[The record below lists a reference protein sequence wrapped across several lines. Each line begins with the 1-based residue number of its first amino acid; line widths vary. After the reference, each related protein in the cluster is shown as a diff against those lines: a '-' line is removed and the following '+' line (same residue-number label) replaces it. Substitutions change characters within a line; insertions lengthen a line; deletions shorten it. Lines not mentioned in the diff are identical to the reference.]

1 MTTNDD
7 PTPAAEAVASK
18 GGRKTRS
25 SEAPPHLAELGKVE
39 KGYLRNLKYDLPAS
53 VVVFLVALP
62 LCLGI
67 AVASGAPPLAGLISG
82 IIGGIVVAWI
92 SGSPSAVSGPA
103 AGLTAIVLAAIA
115 DLGYEAFLLT
125 VVIAGVMQLILGFAR
140 AGIFAYYF
148 PSSVIKGML
157 AAIGIILIMKQIPHA
172 LGFDKDYE
180 GDLHLLESVT
190 VTLPN
195 GDERVMN
202 FFDQLGYAFGHVGWG
217 AVIVTVVGL
226 LILLLWGRI
235 EFLKNLR
242 WVPGPL
248 VVVVLG
254 AVINS
259 LLYVVAPEWALR
271 SEHLVRLPEEGIG
284 DLLGALRFPDFG
296 RIGDFEIY
304 STAFTI
310 AAVASIETLLCIEA
324 MDKLDPW
331 KRSTPTNR
339 ELVAQGA
346 GNVLAGL
353 IGGLPMTAVI
363 VRGSTNIQSGARTRM
378 SAFLHGVLLLLAVV
392 IIPVVMN
399 LIPLA
404 ALAAVLLY
412 VGYKLANLGLFKQML
427 AKSPDTWVPFIVT
440 IVAILATDLLRGV
453 GIGMV
458 VGLFFILRSNLQ
470 TAFFVRHRD
479 SHPDD
484 EGRKHI
490 RLELSENVSFLNR
503 ASVSKVLHELPEG
516 ARVEID
522 GTRSQY
528 MHPDVIELIHDFEET
543 AHTRGIDVTMIDI
556 PAPQP
561 IK

>member
-1 MTTNDD
+1 MTNDPNPKSSD
-7 PTPAAEAVASK
+7 APDE
-18 GGRKTRS
+18 GRSTRS
-25 SEAPPHLAELGKVE
+25 SEGPAHGKELDQLD
-39 KGYLRNLKYDLPAS
+39 KGYLPNLKYDLPAS

-67 AVASGAPPLAGLISG
+67 AVASGAPPLAGLITG
-82 IIGGIVVAWI
+82 IIGGLVVAWI
-92 SGSPSAVSGPA
+92 SDSPSAVSGPA

-115 DLGYEAFLLT
+115 DLGYEAFLLA
-125 VVIAGVMQLILGFAR
+125 VVLAGVMQLILGFAR

-157 AAIGIILIMKQIPHA
+157 AAIGIILIIKQIPHA

-180 GDLHLLESVT
+180 GDLTLFEDVT
-190 VTLPN
+190 INLPDQGEVTLS
-195 GDERVMN
+195 
-202 FFDQLGYAFGHVGWG
+202 FFDQLAYAFGHVGWG
-217 AVIVTVVGL
+217 AVIITAVGL
-226 LILLLWGRI
+226 FILLLWGRI

-259 LLYVVAPEWALR
+259 LFYTVAPEWALR
-271 SEHLVRLPEEGIG
+271 SEHLVRLPDEGLG
-284 DLLGALRFPDFG
+284 DLLEALRFPDFA
-296 RIGDFEIY
+296 RITDLEVY
-304 STAFTI
+304 SAAFTI

-331 KRSTPTNR
+331 KRSTSTNR

-346 GNVLAGL
+346 GNVLAGM

-378 SAFLHGVLLLLAVV
+378 SAFVHGALLLLAVV
-392 IIPVVMN
+392 LIPFVMN
-399 LIPLA
+399 LIPLS

-427 AKSPDTWVPFIVT
+427 SKSPDVWVPFIVT
-440 IVAILATDLLRGV
+440 IVAILAMDLLRGV

-470 TAFFVRHRD
+470 TAFFVRRRD
-479 SHPDD
+479 SHPDHD
-484 EGRKHI
+484 GRQFV

-516 ARVEID
+516 AIVEID

-528 MHPDVIELIHDFEET
+528 MHPDVIELIHDFEQT

>member
-1 MTTNDD
+1 MTTNDSGSHD
-7 PTPAAEAVASK
+7 AS
-18 GGRKTRS
+18 RPPDSRS
-25 SEAPPHLAELGKVE
+25 SEAPPHLEELGKVE
-39 KGYLRNLKYDLPAS
+39 KGYLPNLKHDLPAS

-67 AVASGAPPLAGLISG
+67 AVASGAPPLAGLITG
-82 IIGGIVVAWI
+82 IVGGVVVAWI
-92 SGSPSAVSGPA
+92 SGSPAAVSGPA

-115 DLGYEAFLLT
+115 DLGYEGFLLA
-125 VVIAGVMQLILGFAR
+125 VVLAGAMQMILGFAR

-157 AAIGIILIMKQIPHA
+157 AAIGIILIVKQVPHA

-195 GDERVMN
+195 GDTRVMN
-202 FFDQLGYAFGHVGWG
+202 FFDQLGYAFGHIGWG
-217 AVIVTVVGL
+217 AVLITLIGL
-226 LILLLWGRI
+226 VLLWLWGRVKVLR
-235 EFLKNLR
+235 ELR

-248 VVVVLG
+248 VVVILG
-254 AVINS
+254 ALINS
-259 LLYVVAPEWALR
+259 LLYTLAPEWALR
-271 SEHLVRLPEEGIG
+271 SEHLVQLPDEGLA
-284 DLLGALRFPDFG
+284 DLLGALRFPDFS
-296 RIGDFEIY
+296 RLADLDVH
-304 STAFTI
+304 SAAFTI

-339 ELVAQGA
+339 ELVAQGV
-346 GNVLAGL
+346 GNVVAGL

-378 SAFLHGVLLLLAVV
+378 SAFIHGVLLLLAVV
-392 IIPVVMN
+392 LMPSVMN
-399 LIPLA
+399 QIPLA

-412 VGYKLANLGLFKQML
+412 VGYKLAHLGLFKQML
-427 AKSPDTWVPFIVT
+427 GRSSDVWVPFIVT

-479 SHPDD
+479 SDPGDG
-484 EGRKHI
+484 GRKRI

-503 ASVSKVLHELPEG
+503 ASVNKVLHELPEG
-516 ARVEID
+516 AIVEID
-522 GTRSQY
+522 GSRSHY
-528 MHPDVIELIHDFEET
+528 MHPDVIELIHEFEQT
-543 AHTRGIDVTMIDI
+543 AHTRGIDVTMVAI
-556 PAPQP
+556 PAPDP
-561 IK
+561 SSGH

>member
-1 MTTNDD
+1 MTNDSARSPDSRTSAD
-7 PTPAAEAVASK
+7 PPQHQELAA
-18 GGRKTRS
+18 
-25 SEAPPHLAELGKVE
+25 VE
-39 KGYLRNLKYDLPAS
+39 KGYLPNLKYDLPAS

-82 IIGGIVVAWI
+82 IVGGIVVAWI

-103 AGLTAIVLAAIA
+103 AGLTAIVLAAIT
-115 DLGYEAFLLT
+115 DLGYQGFLLA
-125 VVIAGVMQLILGFAR
+125 VVLAGVMQLIFGFAR
-140 AGIFAYYF
+140 AGVFAYYF

-202 FFDQLGYAFGHVGWG
+202 FFDQLAYAFGHVGWG
-217 AVIVTVVGL
+217 AVIITSIGLVV
-226 LILLLWGRI
+226 LLLWGRI
-235 EFLKNLR
+235 KFLKDLR

-254 AVINS
+254 ATINS
-259 LLYVVAPEWALR
+259 LFYVVAPEWALR
-271 SEHLVRLPEEGIG
+271 SEHLVRLPDEGLA
-284 DLLGALRFPDFG
+284 DLVGALDFPDFS
-296 RIGDFEIY
+296 RISELKIY
-304 STAFTI
+304 SAAFTI

-339 ELVAQGA
+339 ELIAQGA
-346 GNVLAGL
+346 GNLIAGL

-378 SAFLHGVLLLLAVV
+378 SAFVHGLLLLLSVV
-392 IIPVVMN
+392 LIPFVMN
-399 LIPLA
+399 LIPLS
-404 ALAAVLLY
+404 ALAAILLY

-427 AKSPDTWVPFIVT
+427 SRSPDTWVPFVVT
-440 IVAILATDLLRGV
+440 VGAILATDLLRGV

-470 TAFFVRHRD
+470 TAYFVRD
-479 SHPDD
+479 SDSGD

-503 ASVSKVLHELPEG
+503 ASVNRVLHELPEG
-516 ARVEID
+516 SVVEID

-528 MHPDVIELIHDFEET
+528 MHPDVIELIHDFEQT
-543 AHTRGIDVTMIDI
+543 AHTRGIEVTLVGI
-556 PAPQP
+556 PAADPAAGH
-561 IK
+561 